1 MKKIN
6 NGTKGKIWKIAV
18 AVLVV
23 IMAITIAILAVK
35 VTRTTSERLGGEV
48 YEIGLLDAKG
58 AEEKG
63 DTAIRTRKGVTVD
76 GLKCELEKDAKI
88 KYQLFFYDK
97 DGKFLSA
104 SEELTADY
112 DGSGI
117 PEGAKT
123 VRVVITPTED
133 EDGKVSLIE
142 VLGYAAQLT
151 VTTKK

>member
-35 VTRTTSERLGGEV
+35 VTRTTSERLGGEA

-58 AEEKG
+58 AEETG

-97 DGKFLSA
+97 DDKFLSA